1 MMVVQQCLPGTIMF
15 RRQNIMPSRIPLIA
29 AFVCALMFFATS
41 ARAAPPY
48 AEILLDPATGAVLH
62 AVNADSTTQPAS
74 LTKMMTLFL
83 AFDSLDK
90 GELTLDQLVP
100 VSRRAQNM
108 APSKLGLV
116 AGTSIRVEDAILGL
130 VTRSANDAA
139 VVLAEAIGGTEEQFA
154 EMMTTKARI
163 LGMRNTSFHN
173 ASGLPN
179 TRQIT
184 TARDI
189 AVLSQALI
197 KVHARHFPYF
207 SRTSFNYNGAPVQTH
222 NRLMSRYDGMDGI
235 KTGFVNAS
243 GFNLAGT
250 AVRNGRRL
258 IAVVLGGRTA
268 KERDNRVAA
277 LLDHGFGVAPL
288 RSNVAT
294 IEVAASVPAVRAAI
308 KASPQPQPQKQSQ
321 KQVHERS
328 KTETKEKQAVAAKP
342 GSWTIQIG
350 SYKSQKAGQI
360 GLDAIGKVIP
370 VQLKGAGSAVVKGK
384 NGAFQARF
392 TGLSKPAA
400 EQACSRLEAKGQDC
414 LVMAPRN

>member
-1 MMVVQQCLPGTIMF
+1 MF

-29 AFVCALMFFATS
+29 AFVCALLFFTTPAH
-41 ARAAPPY
+41 AAPPY
-48 AEILLDPATGAVLH
+48 AEFLLDPATGAVLH
-62 AVNADSTTQPAS
+62 AVNADTTTQPAS

-83 AFDSLDK
+83 AFDALDK
-90 GELTLDQLVP
+90 GDLALDQLIP

-116 AGTSIRVEDAILGL
+116 AGTTIRVEDAILGL

-139 VVLAEAIGGTEEQFA
+139 VVLAEAVGGTEEQFA

-163 LGMRNTSFHN
+163 LGMRNTSFRN

-179 TRQIT
+179 SRQTT

-197 KVHARHFPYF
+197 KGHARHYPYF
-207 SRTSFNYNGAPVQTH
+207 SRTSFTYNGAPVQSH
-222 NRLMSRYDGMDGI
+222 NRLLSRYDGMDGI

-250 AVRNGRRL
+250 AVRDGRRL
-258 IAVVLGGRTA
+258 IAVVLGGRTSR
-268 KERDNRVAA
+268 ERDNRVAA
-277 LLDHGFGVAPL
+277 LLDHGFGVKPL
-288 RSNVAT
+288 RPNLST
-294 IEVAASVPAVRAAI
+294 IEVAASVPAVRAAV
-308 KASPQPQPQKQSQ
+308 KASPQPQPE
-321 KQVHERS
+321 KQVRERA
-328 KTETKEKQAVAAKP
+328 KPVVKKGAAAKP

-350 SYKSQKAGQI
+350 AYKSQKAGQV
-360 GLDAIGKVIP
+360 GLDATGKVIP
-370 VQLKGAGSAVVKGK
+370 VQLKGAGRTVVKSR

-392 TGLSKPAA
+392 TGLTKTAA
-400 EQACSRLEAKGQDC
+400 EQACSRLKAKGQDC

>member
-1 MMVVQQCLPGTIMF
+1 MF
-15 RRQNIMPSRIPLIA
+15 RRQNIMLSRIPLFA
-29 AFVCALMFFATS
+29 AFVCALMFFATP

-48 AEILLDPATGAVLH
+48 AEFLLDPASGAVLH
-62 AVNADSTTQPAS
+62 AVNADVTTQPAS

-83 AFDSLDK
+83 AFDALDK
-90 GELTLDQLVP
+90 GDLTLDQLVP

-116 AGTSIRVEDAILGL
+116 AGTTIRVEDAILGL

-139 VVLAEAIGGTEEQFA
+139 VVLAEAVGGTEEQFA
-154 EMMTTKARI
+154 EMMTMKARM

-179 TRQIT
+179 SRQVT

-189 AVLSQALI
+189 ATLSQALI
-197 KVHARHFPYF
+197 KGHTRHYPYF
-207 SRTSFNYNGAPVQTH
+207 SRTSFTYNGAPVQTH

-258 IAVVLGGRTA
+258 IAVVLGGRTS

-288 RSNVAT
+288 RPNVAT
-294 IEVAASVPAVRAAI
+294 IEVAASVPAVRSAI
-308 KASPQPQPQKQSQ
+308 KAAAQPQVRQPKAIA
-321 KQVHERS
+321 
-328 KTETKEKQAVAAKP
+328 KTTDAAKPRDDAAKP
-342 GSWTIQIG
+342 GSWTIQVG
-350 SYKSQKAGQI
+350 AYKSQKAGQV
-360 GLDAIGKVIP
+360 GLDATGKIIP
-370 VQLKGAGSAVVKGK
+370 AQLKGAGSAVIKGR
-384 NGAFQARF
+384 NGSFQARF
-392 TGLSKPAA
+392 TGLTKTAA

-414 LVMAPRN
+414 LVMAPRNR

>member
-1 MMVVQQCLPGTIMF
+1 MF
-15 RRQNIMPSRIPLIA
+15 RRQNIMLSRIPLFA
-29 AFVCALMFFATS
+29 AFVCALLFFATP
-41 ARAAPPY
+41 AHAAPPY
-48 AEILLDPATGAVLH
+48 AELLLDPATGAVLH
-62 AVNADSTTQPAS
+62 AVNADVTTQPAS
-74 LTKMMTLFL
+74 LTKIMTLFL
-83 AFDSLDK
+83 AFDALDK
-90 GELTLDQLVP
+90 GDLALDQLIP

-116 AGTSIRVEDAILGL
+116 AGTTIRVEDAILGL

-139 VVLAEAIGGTEEQFA
+139 VVLGEAIGGTEEQFA

-163 LGMRNTSFHN
+163 IGMRNTTFRN

-179 TRQIT
+179 SRQLT

-189 AVLSQALI
+189 ATLSQALI
-197 KVHARHFPYF
+197 KGHTRHYPYF
-207 SRTSFNYNGAPVQTH
+207 SRTSFTYNGAPVQSH

-258 IAVVLGGRTA
+258 IAVVLGGRTS

-288 RSNVAT
+288 RPNVAT
-294 IEVAASVPAVRAAI
+294 IEVAAAVPAMRSAI
-308 KASPQPQPQKQSQ
+308 KAAAQPPVRQPKASA
-321 KQVHERS
+321 KPTDAAAKPRE
-328 KTETKEKQAVAAKP
+328 AAAKP

-350 SYKSQKAGQI
+350 AYKSQKAGQV
-360 GLDAIGKVIP
+360 GLDATGKIIP
-370 VQLKGAGSAVVKGK
+370 AQLKGAGSTVIKGR
-384 NGAFQARF
+384 NGSFQARF
-392 TGLSKPAA
+392 TGLTKTAA

-414 LVMAPRN
+414 LVMAPRNR

>member
-1 MMVVQQCLPGTIMF
+1 MVVQQCLPGTIMF
-15 RRQNIMPSRIPLIA
+15 RRQNIMPSRITSIA
-29 AFVCALMFFATS
+29 AFACALFFFAAPVHAS
-41 ARAAPPY
+41 PPY
-48 AEILLDPATGAVLH
+48 AEFLLDPATGAVLH

-83 AFDSLDK
+83 AFDALDK
-90 GELTLDQLVP
+90 GDLALDQLIP

-116 AGTSIRVEDAILGL
+116 AGTTIRVEDAILGL
-130 VTRSANDAA
+130 VTRSANDAS

-163 LGMRNTSFHN
+163 IGMRNTSFRN

-179 TRQIT
+179 TRQTT

-189 AVLSQALI
+189 ATLSQALI
-197 KVHARHFPYF
+197 KGHARHYPYF
-207 SRTSFNYNGAPVQTH
+207 SRTSFTYNGAPVQTH

-243 GFNLAGT
+243 GFNLAAT
-250 AVRNGRRL
+250 AVRDGRRL
-258 IAVVLGGRTA
+258 IAVVLGGRTSR
-268 KERDNRVAA
+268 ERDNRVAA

-288 RSNVAT
+288 RPNVST

-308 KASPQPQPQKQSQ
+308 KASPQPQPQKQ
-321 KQVHERS
+321 VRERA
-328 KTETKEKQAVAAKP
+328 KPVAKAKKEAVAAKP
-342 GSWTIQIG
+342 GTWTIQIG
-350 SYKSQKAGQI
+350 AYKSQKAGQV
-360 GLDAIGKVIP
+360 GLDATGKAIP
-370 VQLKGAGSAVVKGK
+370 VQLKGTGSTVVKGK
-384 NGAFQARF
+384 NGSFQARF
-392 TGLSKPAA
+392 TGLTKTAA

>member
-1 MMVVQQCLPGTIMF
+1 MF
-15 RRQNIMPSRIPLIA
+15 RRQNIMLSRIPLFA
-29 AFVCALMFFATS
+29 AFVCALLFFATP
-41 ARAAPPY
+41 AHAAPPY
-48 AEILLDPATGAVLH
+48 AELLLDPATGAVLH
-62 AVNADSTTQPAS
+62 AVNADVTTQPAS

-83 AFDSLDK
+83 AFDALDK
-90 GELTLDQLVP
+90 GDLTLDQLVP

-116 AGTSIRVEDAILGL
+116 AGTTIRVEDAILGL

-139 VVLAEAIGGTEEQFA
+139 VVLAEAVGGTEEQFA
-154 EMMTTKARI
+154 EMMTMKARM

-179 TRQIT
+179 SRQLT

-189 AVLSQALI
+189 ATLSQALI
-197 KVHARHFPYF
+197 KGHTRHYPYF
-207 SRTSFNYNGAPVQTH
+207 SRTSFTYNGAPVQSH

-258 IAVVLGGRTA
+258 IAVVLGGRTS

-288 RSNVAT
+288 RPNVAT
-294 IEVAASVPAVRAAI
+294 IEVAAAVPAMRSAI
-308 KASPQPQPQKQSQ
+308 KAAAQPQVRQPVQ
-321 KQVHERS
+321 KQVREQPKPVA
-328 KTETKEKQAVAAKP
+328 KTKDTADKP

-350 SYKSQKAGQI
+350 AYKSQKAGQV
-360 GLDAIGKVIP
+360 GLDATGKIIP
-370 VQLKGAGSAVVKGK
+370 AQLKGAGSTVIKGR
-384 NGAFQARF
+384 NGSFQARF
-392 TGLSKPAA
+392 TGLTKTAA

-414 LVMAPRN
+414 LVMAPRNR

>member
-1 MMVVQQCLPGTIMF
+1 MF
-15 RRQNIMPSRIPLIA
+15 RRTNIMLSRITLFA
-29 AFVCALMFFATS
+29 AFACALMFFTTA

-48 AEILLDPATGAVLH
+48 AEFLLDPATGAVLH
-62 AVNADSTTQPAS
+62 AVNADSPTQPAS

-83 AFDSLDK
+83 AFDALDK
-90 GELTLDQLVP
+90 GDLALDQMIP

-130 VTRSANDAA
+130 VTRSANDAS

-154 EMMTTKARI
+154 EMMTMKARM

-179 TRQIT
+179 SRQIT

-189 AVLSQALI
+189 AALSQALI
-197 KVHARHFPYF
+197 KGHARHYPYF
-207 SRTSFNYNGAPVQTH
+207 SRTSFTYNGAPVQTH

-258 IAVVLGGRTA
+258 IAVVLGGRTSR
-268 KERDNRVAA
+268 ERDNRVAA

-288 RSNVAT
+288 RPNVST
-294 IEVAASVPAVRAAI
+294 IEVAAAVPAVRSAI
-308 KASPQPQPQKQSQ
+308 KAAVQPPVRQQAQKPLREQA
-321 KQVHERS
+321 KPVA
-328 KTETKEKQAVAAKP
+328 KTKAAPAKP
-342 GSWTIQIG
+342 GSWTIQVG
-350 SYKSQKAGQI
+350 SFKSQKAGQA
-360 GLDAIGKVIP
+360 GLDTTGKVIP
-370 VQLKGAGSAVVKGK
+370 AQLKGAGSTVVKGR
-384 NGAFQARF
+384 NGSFQARF
-392 TGLSKPAA
+392 TGLTKTAA

>member
-1 MMVVQQCLPGTIMF
+1 MF
-15 RRQNIMPSRIPLIA
+15 RPQNIMPSRIPLFA
-29 AFVCALMFFATS
+29 AFVCALMFFA
-41 ARAAPPY
+41 APVHAAPPY
-48 AEILLDPATGAVLH
+48 AEFLLDPATGAVLH
-62 AVNADSTTQPAS
+62 AVNADTATQPAS

-83 AFDSLDK
+83 AFDALDK
-90 GELTLDQLVP
+90 GDLALDQVVP

-116 AGTSIRVEDAILGL
+116 AGTTIRVEDAILGL

-139 VVLAEAIGGTEEQFA
+139 VVLAEAVGGTEEQFA

-163 LGMRNTSFHN
+163 LGMRNTSFRN

-189 AVLSQALI
+189 ATLSQALI
-197 KVHARHFPYF
+197 KGHARHYPYF
-207 SRTSFNYNGAPVQTH
+207 SRTSFTYNGAPVQTH

-250 AVRNGRRL
+250 AVRDGKRM
-258 IAVVLGGRTA
+258 IAVVLGGRTS

-288 RSNVAT
+288 RPNVAT
-294 IEVAASVPAVRAAI
+294 IEVAAAVPAVRAAL
-308 KASPQPQPQKQSQ
+308 KTAAQPQKQ
-321 KQVHERS
+321 VRERA
-328 KTETKEKQAVAAKP
+328 KPAEKKEAVAAAKP
-342 GSWTIQIG
+342 SSWTIQIG
-350 SYKSQKAGQI
+350 SFKSQKAGQV
-360 GLDAIGKVIP
+360 GLDATGKVIP
-370 VQLKGAGSAVVKGK
+370 VQLKGAGTAVVKSK
-384 NGAFQARF
+384 NGSFQARF
-392 TGLSKPAA
+392 TGLTKTAA

>member
-1 MMVVQQCLPGTIMF
+1 MF
-15 RRQNIMPSRIPLIA
+15 RRQNIMLSRIPLFA
-29 AFVCALMFFATS
+29 AFVCALLFFATP
-41 ARAAPPY
+41 AHAAPPY
-48 AEILLDPATGAVLH
+48 AELLLDPATGAVLH
-62 AVNADSTTQPAS
+62 AVNADVTTQPAS

-83 AFDSLDK
+83 AFDALDK
-90 GELTLDQLVP
+90 GDLTLDQLVP

-116 AGTSIRVEDAILGL
+116 AGTTIRVEDAILGL

-154 EMMTTKARI
+154 EMMTMKARM

-179 TRQIT
+179 SRQLT

-189 AVLSQALI
+189 ATLSQALI
-197 KVHARHFPYF
+197 KGHTRHYPYF
-207 SRTSFNYNGAPVQTH
+207 SRTSFTYNGAPVQSH

-258 IAVVLGGRTA
+258 IAVVLGGRTS

-288 RSNVAT
+288 RPNVAT
-294 IEVAASVPAVRAAI
+294 IEVAAAVPAMRSAI
-308 KASPQPQPQKQSQ
+308 KAAAQPQVRQPKAVA
-321 KQVHERS
+321 KTTDAS
-328 KTETKEKQAVAAKP
+328 KPREAAAKP

-350 SYKSQKAGQI
+350 AYKSQKAGQV
-360 GLDAIGKVIP
+360 GLDATGKIIP
-370 VQLKGAGSAVVKGK
+370 AQLKGAGSTVIKGR
-384 NGAFQARF
+384 NGSFQARF
-392 TGLSKPAA
+392 TGLTKTAA

-414 LVMAPRN
+414 LVMAPRNR

>member
-1 MMVVQQCLPGTIMF
+1 MMVVQQCPPGTIMF
-15 RRQNIMPSRIPLIA
+15 RRQNIMPSRMPLIA
-29 AFVCALMFFATS
+29 ALVCALMFFATP

-90 GELTLDQLVP
+90 GELTLDQMIP

-108 APSKLGLV
+108 APSRLGLV
-116 AGTSIRVEDAILGL
+116 AGTSVRVEDAILGL

-163 LGMRNTSFHN
+163 LGMRNTTFRN

-179 TRQIT
+179 TRQLT

-189 AVLSQALI
+189 ATLSQALI
-197 KVHARHFPYF
+197 KGHARHYPYF
-207 SRTSFNYNGAPVQTH
+207 SRSSFTYNGAPVQTH
-222 NRLMSRYDGMDGI
+222 NHLMSRYDGMDGI

-250 AVRNGRRL
+250 AVRNGRRM
-258 IAVVLGGRTA
+258 IAVVLGGRTS

-288 RSNVAT
+288 RPNVAT
-294 IEVAASVPAVRAAI
+294 IEVAAGVPAVRAAL
-308 KASPQPQPQKQSQ
+308 KTAAQPQKQ
-321 KQVHERS
+321 VRER
-328 KTETKEKQAVAAKP
+328 AKP
-342 GSWTIQIG
+342 
-350 SYKSQKAGQI
+350 
-360 GLDAIGKVIP
+360 
-370 VQLKGAGSAVVKGK
+370 VVKDK
-384 NGAFQARF
+384 
-392 TGLSKPAA
+392 KEAA
-400 EQACSRLEAKGQDC
+400 A
-414 LVMAPRN
+414 AP

>member
-1 MMVVQQCLPGTIMF
+1 MF
-15 RRQNIMPSRIPLIA
+15 RRQNIMLSRIPLFA
-29 AFVCALMFFATS
+29 AFVCALLFFATP
-41 ARAAPPY
+41 AHAAPPY
-48 AEILLDPATGAVLH
+48 AELLLDPATGAVLH
-62 AVNADSTTQPAS
+62 AVNADVTTQPAS

-83 AFDSLDK
+83 AFDALDK
-90 GELTLDQLVP
+90 GDLTLDQLVP

-116 AGTSIRVEDAILGL
+116 AGTTIRVEDAVLGL

-154 EMMTTKARI
+154 EMMTMKARM

-179 TRQIT
+179 SRQLT

-189 AVLSQALI
+189 ATLSQALI
-197 KVHARHFPYF
+197 KGHTRHYPYF
-207 SRTSFNYNGAPVQTH
+207 SRTSFTYNGAPVQTH

-258 IAVVLGGRTA
+258 IAVVLGGRTS

-288 RSNVAT
+288 RPNVAT
-294 IEVAASVPAVRAAI
+294 IEVAAAVPAMRSAI
-308 KASPQPQPQKQSQ
+308 KAAAQPQVRQPTE
-321 KQVHERS
+321 QVRQAPDAAQDHVRRRQGRFMDDPDRRLQEPEGRTGRSGRDRQDHPGTVEGCGEHGDQGQER
-328 KTETKEKQAVAAKP
+328 VFP
-342 GSWTIQIG
+342 
-350 SYKSQKAGQI
+350 
-360 GLDAIGKVIP
+360 
-370 VQLKGAGSAVVKGK
+370 
-384 NGAFQARF
+384 GAFHGPDQDGGRA
-392 TGLSKPAA
+392 GLL
-400 EQACSRLEAKGQDC
+400 RLEAKGQDC
-414 LVMAPRN
+414 LVMAPRNR

>member
-1 MMVVQQCLPGTIMF
+1 MVVQQCLPGTIMF
-15 RRQNIMPSRIPLIA
+15 RPQNIMPSRIPLFA
-29 AFVCALMFFATS
+29 AFVCALMFFA
-41 ARAAPPY
+41 APVHAAPPY
-48 AEILLDPATGAVLH
+48 AEFLLDPATGAVLH
-62 AVNADSTTQPAS
+62 AVNADTATQPAS

-83 AFDSLDK
+83 AFDALDK
-90 GELTLDQLVP
+90 GDLALDQVVP

-116 AGTSIRVEDAILGL
+116 AGTTIRVEDAILGL

-139 VVLAEAIGGTEEQFA
+139 VVLAEAVGGTEEQFA

-163 LGMRNTSFHN
+163 LGMRNTSFRN

-189 AVLSQALI
+189 ATLSQALI
-197 KVHARHFPYF
+197 KGHARHYPYF
-207 SRTSFNYNGAPVQTH
+207 SRTSFTYNGAPVQTH

-250 AVRNGRRL
+250 AVRDGRRL
-258 IAVVLGGRTA
+258 IAVVLGGRTSR
-268 KERDNRVAA
+268 ERDNRVAA

-288 RSNVAT
+288 RPNVST
-294 IEVAASVPAVRAAI
+294 IEVAASVPAVRPALKAA
-308 KASPQPQPQKQSQ
+308 AQSQ
-321 KQVHERS
+321 PEKRDRERPRPAANE
-328 KTETKEKQAVAAKP
+328 KKETAAKP
-342 GSWTIQIG
+342 GTWTIQVG
-350 SYKSQKAGQI
+350 AYKSQKAGQV
-360 GLDAIGKVIP
+360 GLDATGKVIP
-370 VQLKGAGSAVVKGK
+370 VQLKGAGSMVVKGK
-384 NGAFQARF
+384 NGSFQARF
-392 TGLSKPAA
+392 TGLTKTAA

>member
-1 MMVVQQCLPGTIMF
+1 MF
-15 RRQNIMPSRIPLIA
+15 RRQNIMPSRIPLFA
-29 AFVCALMFFATS
+29 AFVCALLFFVTPAH
-41 ARAAPPY
+41 AAPPY
-48 AEILLDPATGAVLH
+48 AEFLLDPATGAVLH
-62 AVNADSTTQPAS
+62 SVNADTTTQPAS

-83 AFDSLDK
+83 AFDALDK
-90 GELTLDQLVP
+90 GDLALDQLIP

-116 AGTSIRVEDAILGL
+116 AGTTIRVEDAILGL

-139 VVLAEAIGGTEEQFA
+139 VVLAEAVGGTEEQFA
-154 EMMTTKARI
+154 DMMTTKARI
-163 LGMRNTSFHN
+163 LGMRNTSFRN

-179 TRQIT
+179 TRQTT

-189 AVLSQALI
+189 AMLSQALI
-197 KVHARHFPYF
+197 KGHARHYPYF
-207 SRTSFNYNGAPVQTH
+207 SRTSFTYNGAPVQSH

-258 IAVVLGGRTA
+258 IAVVLGGRTS

-288 RSNVAT
+288 RPNVST
-294 IEVAASVPAVRAAI
+294 IEVAASVPAVRAAL
-308 KASPQPQPQKQSQ
+308 KAAARPQPEKQFREPA
-321 KQVHERS
+321 KPAA
-328 KTETKEKQAVAAKP
+328 KEKKETAAAKP
-342 GSWTIQIG
+342 GSWTIQVG
-350 SYKSQKAGQI
+350 AYKSQKAGQV
-360 GLDAIGKVIP
+360 GLEATGKAIP
-370 VQLKGAGSAVVKGK
+370 VQLKGAGSTVVKSK
-384 NGAFQARF
+384 NGSFQARF
-392 TGLSKPAA
+392 TGLTKTAA

>member
-1 MMVVQQCLPGTIMF
+1 MF
-15 RRQNIMPSRIPLIA
+15 RRQNIMLSRIPLFA
-29 AFVCALMFFATS
+29 AFVCALLFFATP

-48 AEILLDPATGAVLH
+48 AEFLLDPATGAVLH
-62 AVNADSTTQPAS
+62 AVNADVTTQPAS

-83 AFDSLDK
+83 AFDALDK
-90 GELTLDQLVP
+90 GDLTLDQLIP

-116 AGTSIRVEDAILGL
+116 AGTTIRVEDAILGL

-139 VVLAEAIGGTEEQFA
+139 VVLAEAVGGTEEQFA

-163 LGMRNTSFHN
+163 IGMRNTTFRN

-179 TRQIT
+179 SRQTT
-184 TARDI
+184 TARDV
-189 AVLSQALI
+189 ATLSQALI
-197 KVHARHFPYF
+197 KGHTRHYPYF
-207 SRTSFNYNGAPVQTH
+207 SRTSFTYNGAPVQSH

-258 IAVVLGGRTA
+258 IAVVLGGRTS

-288 RSNVAT
+288 RPNVAT
-294 IEVAASVPAVRAAI
+294 IEVAAAVPAMRSAI
-308 KASPQPQPQKQSQ
+308 KAAAQPPVRQPKAVA
-321 KQVHERS
+321 KPTDAAA
-328 KTETKEKQAVAAKP
+328 KTSNAAAKP
-342 GSWTIQIG
+342 GTWTIQIG
-350 SYKSQKAGQI
+350 AYKSQKAGQV
-360 GLDAIGKVIP
+360 GLDATGKIIP
-370 VQLKGAGSAVVKGK
+370 AQLKGAGSTVIRSR
-384 NGAFQARF
+384 NGSFQARF
-392 TGLSKPAA
+392 TGLTKAAA

-414 LVMAPRN
+414 LVMAPRNR

>member
-1 MMVVQQCLPGTIMF
+1 MVVQQCPPGTIMF
-15 RRQNIMPSRIPLIA
+15 RRQNIMPSRIPLFA
-29 AFVCALMFFATS
+29 ALVCALIFFA
-41 ARAAPPY
+41 APVRAAPPY
-48 AEILLDPATGAVLH
+48 AEILVDPSTGAVLH
-62 AVNADSTTQPAS
+62 AVNADALTQPAS

-83 AFDSLDK
+83 AFDALDK
-90 GELTLDQLVP
+90 GELTLDQMIP

-108 APSKLGLV
+108 APSRLGLV
-116 AGTSIRVEDAILGL
+116 AGTTVRVEDAILGL

-163 LGMRNTSFHN
+163 LGMRNTSFRN

-179 TRQIT
+179 TRQTT

-189 AVLSQALI
+189 ATLSQALI
-197 KVHARHFPYF
+197 KGHARHFPYF
-207 SRTSFNYNGAPVQTH
+207 SRTSFTYNGAPVQTH
-222 NRLMSRYDGMDGI
+222 NRLMTRYDGMDGI

-250 AVRNGRRL
+250 AVRNGKRM
-258 IAVVLGGRTA
+258 IAVVLGGRTS

-288 RSNVAT
+288 RPNVAT
-294 IEVAASVPAVRAAI
+294 IEVAAAVPAVRAAL
-308 KASPQPQPQKQSQ
+308 KTAAQPQKQ
-321 KQVHERS
+321 VRERA
-328 KTETKEKQAVAAKP
+328 KPAAKDKKEVAAAPKP
-342 GSWTIQIG
+342 GSWTVQIG
-350 SYKSQKAGQI
+350 SFKSQKAGQV
-360 GLDAIGKVIP
+360 GLDATGKVIP
-370 VQLKGAGSAVVKGK
+370 VQLKGAGTAVVKSK
-384 NGAFQARF
+384 NGSFQARF
-392 TGLSKPAA
+392 TGLTKTAA

>member
-1 MMVVQQCLPGTIMF
+1 MF
-15 RRQNIMPSRIPLIA
+15 RRQNIMPSRIPLFA
-29 AFVCALMFFATS
+29 ALVCALIFFA
-41 ARAAPPY
+41 APVRAAPPY
-48 AEILLDPATGAVLH
+48 AEILVDPATGAVLH
-62 AVNADSTTQPAS
+62 AVNADALTQPAS

-83 AFDSLDK
+83 AFDALDK
-90 GELTLDQLVP
+90 GELTLDQMIP

-108 APSKLGLV
+108 APSRLGLV
-116 AGTSIRVEDAILGL
+116 AGTTVRVEDAILGL

-163 LGMRNTSFHN
+163 LGMRNTSFRN

-179 TRQIT
+179 TRQTT

-189 AVLSQALI
+189 ATLSQALI
-197 KVHARHFPYF
+197 KGHARHFPYF
-207 SRTSFNYNGAPVQTH
+207 SRTSFTYNGAPVQTH
-222 NRLMSRYDGMDGI
+222 NRLMTRYDGMDGI

-250 AVRNGRRL
+250 AVRNGKRM
-258 IAVVLGGRTA
+258 IAVVLGGRTS

-288 RSNVAT
+288 RPNVAT
-294 IEVAASVPAVRAAI
+294 IEVAAAVPAVRAAL
-308 KASPQPQPQKQSQ
+308 KTAAQPQKQ
-321 KQVHERS
+321 VRERA
-328 KTETKEKQAVAAKP
+328 KPVAKDKKEAAAAPKP
-342 GSWTIQIG
+342 GSWTVQIG
-350 SYKSQKAGQI
+350 SFKSQKAGQV
-360 GLDAIGKVIP
+360 GLDATGKVIP
-370 VQLKGAGSAVVKGK
+370 VQLKGAGTAVVKSK
-384 NGAFQARF
+384 NGSFQARF
-392 TGLSKPAA
+392 TGLTKTAA

>member
-1 MMVVQQCLPGTIMF
+1 
-15 RRQNIMPSRIPLIA
+15 
-29 AFVCALMFFATS
+29 
-41 ARAAPPY
+41 
-48 AEILLDPATGAVLH
+48 
-62 AVNADSTTQPAS
+62 
-74 LTKMMTLFL
+74 
-83 AFDSLDK
+83 
-90 GELTLDQLVP
+90 
-100 VSRRAQNM
+100 
-108 APSKLGLV
+108 
-116 AGTSIRVEDAILGL
+116 
-130 VTRSANDAA
+130 
-139 VVLAEAIGGTEEQFA
+139 
-154 EMMTTKARI
+154 
-163 LGMRNTSFHN
+163 
-173 ASGLPN
+173 
-179 TRQIT
+179 
-184 TARDI
+184 
-189 AVLSQALI
+189 
-197 KVHARHFPYF
+197 
-207 SRTSFNYNGAPVQTH
+207 
-222 NRLMSRYDGMDGI
+222 LMSRYDGMDGI

-250 AVRNGRRL
+250 AVRDGRRL

-268 KERDNRVAA
+268 RERDNRVAA

-288 RSNVAT
+288 RPNVAT
-294 IEVAASVPAVRAAI
+294 IEVAAAVPAVRAAI

-328 KTETKEKQAVAAKP
+328 KTETKEKQAIAAKP